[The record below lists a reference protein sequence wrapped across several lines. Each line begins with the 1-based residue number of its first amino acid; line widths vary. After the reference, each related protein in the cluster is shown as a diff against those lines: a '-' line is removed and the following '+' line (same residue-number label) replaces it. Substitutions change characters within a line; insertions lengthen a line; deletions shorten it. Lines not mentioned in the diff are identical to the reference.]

1 MLCRPGQLAQELVP
15 HQGASLIKSSG
26 QLPRLKLIRSQKLET
41 SIFRT
46 SCTSATILKCL
57 DGLPTHHRK
66 DLTQHLPNGYAQK
79 VSHSMMTGSSSKSIS
94 VCGGEGQLKL
104 VNKPRQG
111 GDTNNPP
118 THIFPYSNPPNPPF
132 FFPNLPPPHH
142 QPPRPHRQLPQR
154 DEGRGGRGA
163 LRLRVQPAG
172 APQRWPRPGGATG
185 GGLRGS
191 RVEDQL
197 GGKQRFC
204 WRKMGEYDKIWG
216 YLCFLRL
223 CSHEFCRFGLE
234 PFYLKLDFWG
244 EAKASSFAMI
254 WSFLQNVKVSKFLPG
269 PHCFGFGS
277 DF

>member
-132 FFPNLPPPHH
+132 FFPNLPPPIINHPAPTDSFRNVTKAVEVGAH
-142 QPPRPHRQLPQR
+142 SDSASSRLERR
-154 DEGRGGRGA
+154 SAGRGQAEPLGA
-163 LRLRVQPAG
+163 AS
-172 APQRWPRPGGATG
+172 GGA
-185 GGLRGS
+185 GLRTSWGENKDF
-191 RVEDQL
+191 V
-197 GGKQRFC
+197 GGKWESMIKFEDIYVF
-204 WRKMGEYDKIWG
+204 WDFVPMN
-216 YLCFLRL
+216 FA
-223 CSHEFCRFGLE
+223 GLGWNL
-234 PFYLKLDFWG
+234 FT
-244 EAKASSFAMI
+244 
-254 WSFLQNVKVSKFLPG
+254 
-269 PHCFGFGS
+269 
-277 DF
+277 

>member
-1 MLCRPGQLAQELVP
+1 
-15 HQGASLIKSSG
+15 
-26 QLPRLKLIRSQKLET
+26 
-41 SIFRT
+41 
-46 SCTSATILKCL
+46 
-57 DGLPTHHRK
+57 
-66 DLTQHLPNGYAQK
+66 
-79 VSHSMMTGSSSKSIS
+79 MTGSSSKSIS

-118 THIFPYSNPPNPPF
+118 THMFPYPNPPNPPF
-132 FFPNLPPPHH
+132 FFPNLPPHH

-185 GGLRGS
+185 GGLRG
-191 RVEDQL
+191 D
-197 GGKQRFC
+197 FC
-204 WRKMGEYDKIWG
+204 WRKMGKIMINLRIFVFFETLFPWILPVWVG
-216 YLCFLRL
+216 TFL
-223 CSHEFCRFGLE
+223 
-234 PFYLKLDFWG
+234 PK